1 MIKVSGI
8 FNMKYLLLVLLSFN
22 CLAQE
27 VINEC
32 GQTKDQWTFDN
43 VKCLEVRGDH
53 VAESFFNP
61 DNPSIIED
69 IGITIEELEEEW
81 ELVQ

>member
-1 MIKVSGI
+1 
-8 FNMKYLLLVLLSFN
+8 MKILLLFLLSFN

-27 VINEC
+27 LNEC
-32 GQTKDQWTFDN
+32 GQTRDEWTFDN

-61 DNPSIIED
+61 DKPYIIED
-69 IGITIEELEEEW
+69 VGIAIEELEEEW